1 MALVPSL
8 IKNQGLTITE
18 FIGYTVQTNA
28 LGMIAVFTI
37 SQTLF
42 DRLRKRGSSYFKN
55 NIEVAI
61 SSVLFSVI
69 MGPFVIE
76 WTLGIYDWLNE
87 RIGDT
92 LSDAFFRLTTL
103 S

>member
-18 FIGYTVQTNA
+18 FIGHTVQTNA

-55 NIEVAI
+55 NIEVAL

-69 MGPFVIE
+69 MGPFIIE

-92 LSDAFFRLTTL
+92 LSDAFFRITTL